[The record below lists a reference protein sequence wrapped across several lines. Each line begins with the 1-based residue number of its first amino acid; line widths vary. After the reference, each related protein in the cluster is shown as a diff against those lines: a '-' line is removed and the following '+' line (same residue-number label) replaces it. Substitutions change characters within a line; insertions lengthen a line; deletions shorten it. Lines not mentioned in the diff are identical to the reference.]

1 MVQAASCHGRNGIGL
16 AVALFLVLL
25 GCVPENASAQRPSFA
40 YRGVIEGSYGR
51 PWDHGQRE
59 RVLRWMPAHGFD
71 AYVHAPKDDL
81 YGRTNWRD
89 PYPADQQRDFD
100 AEIRLARAAGVEWI
114 PNISPALPLIPT
126 PAAPSQA
133 PSKDLCFS
141 CPEDVDALLRKFEP
155 FLEAG
160 SRTVMVSFDDVS
172 KVMSDPRDTAAYGQG
187 DAAFGRANGEFLTK
201 LLGRLRARDP
211 RLRLLMV
218 GADYFGTADTAYLQG
233 LRSSLDPGVE
243 VLWTGTNVPS
253 ENFSPEDARAYARLI
268 GRKPIVW
275 DNWTNN
281 DASGNAIGGQ
291 AARLFLGP
299 YKRRP
304 DVASELRGF
313 FFNPTNE
320 ADLNLLPLA
329 TAGDWM
335 SDPTA
340 YRPEDSWLRAV
351 DELAGSSGPREAL
364 RAFAEASWSNK
375 LDREL
380 EAPTF
385 TVRSGAFLERYRT
398 SGRWPERQE
407 PLIEELR
414 LAEGAERSLAQLPR
428 RDFFSQAAPFLQVT
442 RQGAASGRLGAELLA
457 AERPRLVIR
466 RSGAGAEGEVS
477 PPDPARAAEL
487 RTAFRQAVDEFRGNS
502 RFAYGWR
509 GGTAFDIPPYPVPG
523 NVMDAFDDA
532 VDELDRAWAPRSA
545 EAAREVRLTL
555 DGRPVQIGEAGRF
568 SLGPEA
574 CNGELEAVDGSE
586 GRTAI
591 LLQGCTATTPFT
603 PPVIGGSCLPKRLTV
618 ARRRLGPIRLGRP
631 LSAALRR
638 NSRPARPGVRVLCVR
653 GGGRVRV
660 LVGRGGR
667 VELVLSTGSSHRVR
681 RIGPG
686 LRVRALRRSE
696 PARRPLGRGFILGS
710 AGRLYGVRARRVVS
724 VGRAQGALARRP
736 AALRRAL
743 RRF

>member
-1 MVQAASCHGRNGIGL
+1 
-16 AVALFLVLL
+16 
-25 GCVPENASAQRPSFA
+25 
-40 YRGVIEGSYGR
+40 
-51 PWDHGQRE
+51 
-59 RVLRWMPAHGFD
+59 
-71 AYVHAPKDDL
+71 
-81 YGRTNWRD
+81 
-89 PYPADQQRDFD
+89 
-100 AEIRLARAAGVEWI
+100 
-114 PNISPALPLIPT
+114 
-126 PAAPSQA
+126 
-133 PSKDLCFS
+133 
-141 CPEDVDALLRKFEP
+141 
-155 FLEAG
+155 
-160 SRTVMVSFDDVS
+160 
-172 KVMSDPRDTAAYGQG
+172 
-187 DAAFGRANGEFLTK
+187 
-201 LLGRLRARDP
+201 
-211 RLRLLMV
+211 
-218 GADYFGTADTAYLQG
+218 
-233 LRSSLDPGVE
+233 
-243 VLWTGTNVPS
+243 
-253 ENFSPEDARAYARLI
+253 
-268 GRKPIVW
+268 
-275 DNWTNN
+275 
-281 DASGNAIGGQ
+281 
-291 AARLFLGP
+291 
-299 YKRRP
+299 
-304 DVASELRGF
+304 
-313 FFNPTNE
+313 
-320 ADLNLLPLA
+320 
-329 TAGDWM
+329 
-335 SDPTA
+335 
-340 YRPEDSWLRAV
+340 
-351 DELAGSSGPREAL
+351 
-364 RAFAEASWSNK
+364 
-375 LDREL
+375 
-380 EAPTF
+380 
-385 TVRSGAFLERYRT
+385 
-398 SGRWPERQE
+398 
-407 PLIEELR
+407 
-414 LAEGAERSLAQLPR
+414 
-428 RDFFSQAAPFLQVT
+428 
-442 RQGAASGRLGAELLA
+442 
-457 AERPRLVIR
+457 VIR